1 MVRIEIDRKLC
12 LKSGQCSYLHPELFG
27 RDDDDFPVA
36 KIEAPG
42 AELIEGAEQAVELCP
57 AGAIAIVDDRRAV

>member
-1 MVRIEIDRKLC
+1 MVKIEIDLKVC
-12 LKSGQCSYLHPELFG
+12 LKSGQCSYLHPKLFG

-36 KIEAPG
+36 KIDEPD

-57 AGAIAIVDDRRAV
+57 AGAIAIVDERRAV